1 MAGPAG
7 GLPLTA
13 PGATINRLC
22 GSGPEAVAMAARAVR
37 SGDAEH
43 VNPNGGAIALG
54 HPPGA
59 SGARLALT
67 AALELDDRGSRRA
80 LATKCFGVEQSI
92 SVRLESA

>member
-37 SGDAEH
+37 SGDADLM
-43 VNPNGGAIALG
+43 PAG
-54 HPPGA
+54 
-59 SGARLALT
+59 
-67 AALELDDRGSRRA
+67 
-80 LATKCFGVEQSI
+80 GVESMTRAR
-92 SVRLESA
+92 S